1 LNAAALKQMSLLE
14 KTKSSARQCTAPVGL
29 KYKYKPFCFTNMF
42 HILVS
47 LKATDF
53 KITTQRR
60 GADYLTMK
68 IAVLILTAKIEEYA

>member
-1 LNAAALKQMSLLE
+1 
-14 KTKSSARQCTAPVGL
+14 
-29 KYKYKPFCFTNMF
+29 MF

-68 IAVLILTAKIEEYA
+68 IAVFILTAMIEEYA